1 VHLVNMNMFF
11 LPLDD
16 CKSQLLSQSWYVND
30 RRRVRMVGSGDVRT
44 RFLDDDDSPTTPFYF
59 PDNKMGLDFKYPYAN
74 SSCFDR
80 M

>member
-1 VHLVNMNMFF
+1 
-11 LPLDD
+11 
-16 CKSQLLSQSWYVND
+16 
-30 RRRVRMVGSGDVRT
+30 MVGSGDVRT